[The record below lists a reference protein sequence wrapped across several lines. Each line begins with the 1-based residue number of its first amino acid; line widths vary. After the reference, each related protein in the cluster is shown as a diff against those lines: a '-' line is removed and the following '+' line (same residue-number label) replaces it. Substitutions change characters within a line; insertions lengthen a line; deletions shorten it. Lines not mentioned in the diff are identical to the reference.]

1 MELAGRLRTA
11 DIVFISD
18 FRDPVV
24 DRVLVIFPEYFSRI
38 TEEAGP
44 GIDLEVNPVRTGCH
58 MRLRIRT
65 VSRLDGDKQQRLAA
79 KSRLTGIEDTIGK
92 KPVFP
97 RKVGRSQNRVFC
109 MTLQQ

>member
-1 MELAGRLRTA
+1 
-11 DIVFISD
+11 
-18 FRDPVV
+18 
-24 DRVLVIFPEYFSRI
+24 
-38 TEEAGP
+38 
-44 GIDLEVNPVRTGCH
+44 